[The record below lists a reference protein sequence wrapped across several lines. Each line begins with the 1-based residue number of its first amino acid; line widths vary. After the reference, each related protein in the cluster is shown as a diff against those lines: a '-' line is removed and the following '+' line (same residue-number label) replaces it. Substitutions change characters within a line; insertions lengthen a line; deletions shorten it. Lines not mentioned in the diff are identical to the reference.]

1 MRLGRTDGRTDGQ
14 MCRSIYNACKAVWS
28 AVKSS
33 ASMERHKWH
42 SQPHIGEH
50 TAFICIFFC
59 SCQSVRNFFQ
69 RHPKCSCS
77 CCCYSSNV
85 LQMWPCSQ
93 ISSLAP
99 LAQGTGTHWIRS
111 YFHHKLVQSFSAC
124 YLRHCVISSQS
135 SLLDPLDHPHWS
147 LFSNHQLTSVSRSQ
161 TALHGRL
168 HLTCGKNFFLLFVFL

>member
-59 SCQSVRNFFQ
+59 SCQSIRNFFQ
-69 RHPKCSCS
+69 RHPECSCS
-77 CCCYSSNV
+77 CCCYSSQV
-85 LQMWPCSQ
+85 LQSWPCSQ

-99 LAQGTGTHWIRS
+99 LAQGTGTHWI
-111 YFHHKLVQSFSAC
+111 LI
-124 YLRHCVISSQS
+124 YLISTISSPVFS
-135 SLLDPLDHPHWS
+135 TLPARSHHSPA
-147 LFSNHQLTSVSRSQ
+147 FSNHSIICTGHFS
-161 TALHGRL
+161 
-168 HLTCGKNFFLLFVFL
+168 NP